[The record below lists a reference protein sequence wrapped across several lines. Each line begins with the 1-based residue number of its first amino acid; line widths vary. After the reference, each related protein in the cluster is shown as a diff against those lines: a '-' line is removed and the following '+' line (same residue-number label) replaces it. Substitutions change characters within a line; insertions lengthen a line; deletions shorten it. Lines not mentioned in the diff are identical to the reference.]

1 MAKPLY
7 VFDMDE
13 TLINGDCAMIWNE
26 FLLEKG
32 VVQDP
37 SFLAE
42 DQRLMELYS
51 QGKLD
56 MDEYLEFAMAPL
68 LHLSKKDV
76 DALVDECVETHILSR
91 QFDESKTLIQQLEAD
106 GIDMLI
112 ISATVTFVVEAVA
125 KRIGIKHSLGIDLAE
140 KNDRYTAKIEGVP
153 SYREGKVTRLEQWL
167 SQSKQPYAA
176 IHFYTDSINDLA
188 LCEHADYAYL
198 INPCPSL
205 AALPKQDNWTTLSW
219 N

>member
-32 VVQDP
+32 IVQD
-37 SFLAE
+37 SKFLSE
-42 DQRLMELYS
+42 DKRLMELYS

-68 LHLSKKDV
+68 LDMQKEDV
-76 DALVDECVETHILSR
+76 DALVDECVETHILDR
-91 QFDESKTLIQQLEAD
+91 QFGESRALIQQLKKD
-106 GIDMLI
+106 DIDMLI
-112 ISATVTFVVEAVA
+112 ISATVTFIVEAVA
-125 KRIGIKHSLGIDLAE
+125 RRIGIKHALGIDLAE
-140 KNDRYTAKIEGVP
+140 NNGRYTAKIEGIP
-153 SYREGKVTRLEQWL
+153 SYREGKVVRLEQWL
-167 SQSKQPYAA
+167 SENNHGYSS

-198 INPCPSL
+198 INPCPRL
-205 AALPKQDNWTTLSW
+205 AVLPKRHNWTTLNWS
-219 N
+219 